1 MPAMTVSR
9 RHLLL
14 GALSGAALT
23 ASPVAAQT
31 GRPQGLD
38 AASFGLRAD
47 SPDDQTESLQRA
59 IDRAAQSFQPLW
71 LGPGTY
77 RSRALTLRAS
87 SRLIG
92 EPGRSRIALLQGP
105 SLLQAQGVDRVT
117 LTGLTFDGNSV
128 PLTQGGGLVQCSDV
142 HGLRIVDCA
151 LVNANGNAIGL
162 FKCDGTVTGNAI
174 AQSADNGV
182 MALDSRLTIR
192 ANKIAN
198 SGNGGIRVWQ
208 SVKRFDGSIVTD
220 NTIED
225 TQARAG
231 GNGQNGNGINVY
243 RAAGVTV
250 RDNVIRRAAF
260 SAVRGNAASDFTVIG
275 NDCAQFGETAM
286 YAEFDYQNVTFVN
299 NIIDDAANG
308 IAVTNFDHGGHGGTV
323 RGNVVRNIGQR
334 VLSTLTDGSGNGF
347 GISIEADVVASGN
360 TIDNC
365 AYAGLRLGFGPY
377 LRNVKA
383 SDNTI
388 RRSPYGIVVSVAPDA
403 GAAVITGNRIE
414 GATRG
419 AIVGLAW
426 HKAMTGDL
434 AQGGADK
441 FPQLTIGGNRVN

>member
-1 MPAMTVSR
+1 MTLSR

-14 GALSGAALT
+14 GSLSAIAATPLRAQAGAQSSA
-23 ASPVAAQT
+23 P
-31 GRPQGLD
+31 RGLD
-38 AASFGLRAD
+38 AGQFGVIAN
-47 SPDDQTESLQRA
+47 SPSDQTQSLQRA
-59 IDRAAQSFQPLW
+59 IDRAAQSGQPLW
-71 LGPGTY
+71 LAPGLY
-77 RSRALTLRAS
+77 RSGPLTLRAGA
-87 SRLIG
+87 RING
-92 EPGRSRIALLQGP
+92 VKGQTRIALTAGP
-105 SLLQAQGVDRVT
+105 SLLSAQGSAAIALDGLT
-117 LTGLTFDGNSV
+117 LDGRQIALTADTGLV
-128 PLTQGGGLVQCSDV
+128 HLTACPS
-142 HGLRIVDCA
+142 LRITDCA
-151 LVNANGNAIGL
+151 IANANGNAIGTL
-162 FKCDGTVTGNAI
+162 QCSGTIAGNTIANATDNAI
-174 AQSADNGV
+174 YSV
-182 MALDSRLTIR
+182 DSRLTIR
-192 ANKIAN
+192 ANTITN

-208 SVKRFDGSIVTD
+208 SVKRFDGSMVTD

-231 GNGQNGNGINVY
+231 GSGQNGNGINVF

-308 IAVTNFDHGGHGGTV
+308 IAVTNFDHGGHGGIV

-334 VLSTLTDGSGNGF
+334 VRATLTEGSGNGF
-347 GISIEADVVASGN
+347 GISIEADVTASGN

-377 LRNVKA
+377 LRNATA
-383 SDNTI
+383 SRNTI
-388 RRSPYGIVVSVAPDA
+388 RRSPYGIVVSVAPQA
-403 GAAVITGNRIE
+403 GSAVITDNTIE

-434 AQGGADK
+434 TQGGADK
-441 FPQLTIGGNRVN
+441 FPQLTIGGNRVR